1 MDPQNRCPSQ
11 KNTIDPE
18 KIINIYGADAARL
31 FILSDSP
38 PEKDVQWS
46 DEGISS
52 SHKFVQKLWSLN
64 QKILEEIKK
73 DHEKDS
79 GDNLEKFT
87 NKFIKKVNNSL
98 DNFSYNI
105 LIANLHE
112 MQNYFSKEIN
122 KKYKKETYLKIMEK
136 ILTTMLPI
144 IPFSL

>member
-1 MDPQNRCPSQ
+1 M
-11 KNTIDPE
+11 
-18 KIINIYGADAARL
+18 
-31 FILSDSP
+31 
-38 PEKDVQWS
+38 QWS

-122 KKYKKETYLKIMEK
+122 KKYKKETYLKNYGK

-144 IPFSL
+144 IPHLASECLQLLNINSLEWPEYDNKLIEEQTIPYVIQFNGKKEL